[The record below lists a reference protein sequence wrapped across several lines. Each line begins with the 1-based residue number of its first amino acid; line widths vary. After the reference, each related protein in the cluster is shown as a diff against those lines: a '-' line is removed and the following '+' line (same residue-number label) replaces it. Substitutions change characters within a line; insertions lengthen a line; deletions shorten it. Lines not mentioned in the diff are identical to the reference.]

1 MSSNVEDYGV
11 KVRFDNEDFDKNI
24 ESSDQKLNQFK
35 DTLNSLPSNVAEG
48 LDGLKGK
55 LSAINLGEIINFAAI
70 TTGIHS
76 IRAEIEDL
84 ADPIESLAEK
94 ALNVA
99 ENTIAQIVNQIKAGG
114 EKRAQNIE
122 DAEFQLKGLNLEVDT
137 FMTAANYAVKGTAY
151 GLDAAAKVASQLG
164 ASGITQLDE
173 LKKALRA
180 ISGVAA
186 MTNSEFSEI
195 GRIFTFAASYGKITS
210 RQLMMLSTRGIN
222 ATATMAKALGKTEQ
236 EVREMMS
243 QGKVNFKMFYEAM
256 DDAFGEHAK
265 RANETFTGSMRNI
278 KAALSRIGADWFT
291 PLHKTAIPI
300 FNDIQA
306 VFNQLKASITDNGF
320 YKAATDMMDKIGK
333 SISTML
339 NYFTD
344 TLENSRFLKEV
355 VDTVSKSF
363 EYLTNLVT
371 KDFSFGPS
379 IGGQFMRIFN
389 GVANAVYIARTVLV
403 TFMDSFDQ
411 ILKPKVISLWDRF
424 LALISSFGNEFK
436 FTEEEVAKMRD
447 TFDSWMNVI
456 KTIPNAFE
464 NIFGHIDWRDISSKI
479 KEVLRSVF
487 DFITNLKASDDTI
500 DKFQRTFDG
509 LVAVLD
515 IARMLLSAI
524 VDLLKP
530 AAGLIEPIAGFI
542 LNIAANI
549 GDALKN
555 LRDTIKAEDTF
566 AVFFENIFDAVKN
579 FFGFLGK
586 VGGSIIDIFFGED
599 TKDFT
604 FVQKIGEFFKKVG
617 NTIADFVGNIKI
629 GDLDLTPIQNFIRT
643 IFTLGF
649 TQDEEAKIDDDRQ
662 WYEKGIFGL
671 LMRIGQFVQQI
682 KDFFGNKEGKSLTEA
697 GDVVE
702 DAEKAP
708 NIITKIITWISDLIT
723 NITQNADPA
732 LLTAGTLAGIAV
744 IIDSIAKLVEVT
756 FAGLA
761 NLIKVIIA
769 ADFFAFLKKYLTD
782 KKNNMDPINK
792 FLDGITGS
800 LNKLTSPMQE
810 LGETIKKFRTEGIVG
825 LNKKSFAEEVKD
837 ILISIALLLVAM
849 AGALYIVSLVPA
861 DKMSQSVGA
870 LAALAG
876 IITGVVLGFGL
887 IANGLSLFNKHGN
900 ILNTPILQLAAAI
913 DMMAAALV
921 MIATSLLIVS
931 MVDDTNGHLGDCA
944 AIIEFCLAGI
954 AGILLVFGVLSKVT
968 KVDPIQFI
976 EMAGA
981 IAIISLALYA
991 IAIALIG
998 ISSVMSNDPDDK
1010 RVLIAAGIAVGI
1022 LTAVALVLG
1031 VFTALAAQ
1039 NPGAVIASGVAL
1051 LAVMIGVSAAIA
1063 AVGKVM
1069 QKLSRIENLEGAIDA
1084 ITVIFIGVGLIA
1096 TILTAVGGLL
1106 GSTGPQALIGMGIVV
1121 LILFTLAENLLAIGV
1136 IMKQATKAIEAVTKF
1151 IKTFKELVE
1160 LFSDMDDEKT
1170 NRVLQNGGKILL
1182 GVFAAIPV
1190 GIGVM
1195 IEGAIVQLHALA
1207 PKLIKA
1213 AAEILAP
1220 LVSGIPNEIFP
1231 KLIVN
1236 LLSGASQLLEIMIQ
1250 FAPTLLTGLYDLLFG
1265 SGQVYVTILEYM
1277 DKMWDDTVDWL
1288 KERIPIWVEDIAEII
1303 LILIKA
1309 INATLDKNWEEL
1321 DKETQ
1326 ALIDKS
1332 LVLIGDLLT
1341 GQQTTQDLGELI
1353 GKLIGSLSQAVTEN
1367 MPVIVEAFK
1376 DMGRS
1381 AIGSFVDALLE
1392 GMPADFEIPIIGDW
1406 LDNLDASSSGL
1417 SIVNPSATSASN
1429 YANYMPSGYS
1439 SGWTTSGDTSG
1450 VIGANTNATRNDAH
1464 NGVNSSNWGNNKG
1477 TNVNVN
1483 VRTTTESDPYGLA
1496 RSTTSVE
1503 SEQGKAGIRNG
1514 NNVGGRLLF
1523 SNGG

>member
-48 LDGLKGK
+48 LDGLRGK
-55 LSAINLGEIINFAAI
+55 LSSINLGEIINFAAI

-76 IRAEIEDL
+76 LRSEIEGL
-84 ADPIESLAEK
+84 SDPIESLAEK
-94 ALNVA
+94 ALSVA
-99 ENTIAQIVNQIKAGG
+99 ESTIAKIVDQIKAGG

-122 DAEFQLKGLNLEVDT
+122 DAEFQLKGLNLEVET
-137 FMTAANYAVKGTAY
+137 FMDAANYAVKGTAY

-265 RANETFTGSMRNI
+265 RANETFTGSLRNI
-278 KAALSRIGADWFT
+278 RAALSRIGADWFT

-344 TLENSRFLKEV
+344 TLENSRFLKEA
-355 VDTVSKSF
+355 VDIVSKSF
-363 EYLTNLVT
+363 EYLANLVT
-371 KDFSFGPS
+371 RDFSFGPS

-389 GVANAVYIARTVLV
+389 GLANAVYIARTVIV
-403 TFMDSFDQ
+403 TFIDTFDQ

-447 TFDSWMNVI
+447 TFSSWMNVI

-464 NIFGHIDWRDISSKI
+464 NIFGKIDWRDISSKI

-487 DFITNLKASDDTI
+487 DFIINLKASDDVI

-509 LVAVLD
+509 LVSVFD
-515 IARMLLSAI
+515 IARMLLVSI

-579 FFGFLGK
+579 FFGFIK
-586 VGGSIIDIFFGED
+586 RVGGSIIDIFFGED

-604 FVQKIGEFFKKVG
+604 FVQKIGEFFKRIG
-617 NTIADFVGNIKI
+617 NTIADFIGNIKI
-629 GDLDLTPIQNFIRT
+629 GDLDLSPIQNFIKS

-649 TQDEEAKIDDDRQ
+649 SQDDQKKLDTEDGE

-671 LMRIGQFVQQI
+671 LLKIGQFIQKI
-682 KDFFGNKEGKSLTEA
+682 KEFFGDKNGKTLLDA
-697 GDVVE
+697 DKIAE
-702 DAEKAP
+702 DAEDAP
-708 NIITKIITWISDLIT
+708 SIVSKILTWISDLIT
-723 NITQNADPA
+723 NITKDADPA
-732 LLTAGTLAGIAV
+732 LLATGTLAGIAV

-756 FAGLA
+756 FNGLS
-761 NLIKVIIA
+761 NLIKIIITA
-769 ADFFAFLKKYLTD
+769 EFFSFLKKYLTD
-782 KKNNMDPINK
+782 KKNDMDPINK

-810 LGETIKKFRTEGIVG
+810 LGETLKKFRTEGIVG
-825 LNKKSFAEEVKD
+825 LNRKSFAEEVKD
-837 ILISIALLLVAM
+837 VLLAIAAVLLAM
-849 AGALYIVSLVPA
+849 AASLYIVSLVPA

-870 LAALAG
+870 LAALSG
-876 IITGVVLGFGL
+876 IIMGLVLGFGL
-887 IANGLSLFNKHGN
+887 ICNGLSLFNKNGN
-900 ILNTPILQLAAAI
+900 ILNTPILQLAAAF
-913 DMMAAALV
+913 DLMAVALV
-921 MIATSLLIVS
+921 MIASSLLIIS
-931 MVDDTNGHLGDCA
+931 LIDDTNGKMGDCA
-944 AIIEFCLAGI
+944 AIMEFILVGI
-954 AGILLVFGVLSKVT
+954 SGVLVVMGVLSNIT
-968 KVDPIQFI
+968 KVDPLKYI

-981 IAIISLALYA
+981 ITIIALALQM
-991 IAIALIG
+991 IAVALIG
-998 ISSVMSNDPDDK
+998 ISSAMSGDPNDN
-1010 RVLIAAGIAVGI
+1010 RMLVATGIAIGV
-1022 LTAVALVLG
+1022 LTAVAVILG

-1051 LAVMIGVSAAIA
+1051 LAVMIGVSVAIV

-1069 QKLSRIENLEGAIDA
+1069 QKLSHMENLEGAITA
-1084 ITVIFIGVGLIA
+1084 MTVIFVGVGLIA
-1096 TILTAVGGLL
+1096 AILTAIGGIL

-1121 LILFTLAENLLAIGV
+1121 LVLLALATDLIVIGS

-1151 IKTFKELVE
+1151 VKVFKELVE

-1182 GVFAAIPV
+1182 GVFSAIPI
-1190 GIGVM
+1190 GIGLM
-1195 IEGAIVQLHALA
+1195 IEGAIVQLHSLA

-1220 LVSGIPNEIFP
+1220 LVSGIPNELFP
-1231 KLIVN
+1231 RLIVS
-1236 LLSGASQLLEIMIQ
+1236 LLSGANQLLEILIEL
-1250 FAPTLLTGLYDLLFG
+1250 APTLLTGLYDLLFG

-1288 KERIPIWVEDIAEII
+1288 KERIPVWVEDIAEII

-1341 GQQTTQDLGELI
+1341 GQKTTQDLGELI
-1353 GKLIGSLSQAVTEN
+1353 GRLIGSLSQAVTEN
-1367 MPVIVEAFK
+1367 MPTIVEAFK

-1406 LDNLDASSSGL
+1406 LDNLDSKSSGL
-1417 SIVNPSATSASN
+1417 SIVNPSAVSASN
-1429 YANYMPSGYS
+1429 YSNYMPSGYS

-1450 VIGANTNATRNDAH
+1450 VIGANANATRNDSV
-1464 NGVNSSNWGNNKG
+1464 GIDRSNWGNNKG

-1483 VRTTTESDPYGLA
+1483 VRTTTESDPNA
-1496 RSTTSVE
+1496 IAQTTASITY
-1503 SEQGKAGIRNG
+1503 EQSKAGVRNG
-1514 NNVGGRLLF
+1514 NNVGGRTL
-1523 SNGG
+1523 SRQ